1 MSGWLLIVILLFL
14 MAIGIPIGVALG
26 LCCVGFFLI
35 EGLPLSTIPRVMMSM
50 FESFPFLAIP
60 FFALAGELMNIGGVT
75 DRLFNFAKALVG
87 HIPGG

>member
-1 MSGWLLIVILLFL
+1 MLRSFS
-14 MAIGIPIGVALG
+14 
-26 LCCVGFFLI
+26 FI

-60 FFALAGELMNIGGVT
+60 FFALAGELMNIGVT

-87 HIPGG
+87 HIPGGLGHANVVGSMILCGYERICGC